1 MHDNYNILYKNAYIL
16 IAGLGR
22 PVVFGFFQLDNE
34 VVSKAEEVLEELQRN
49 LTQKML
55 PDLPLLHGLVFQ
67 FFCSKNFLR
76 RSTRFCDEHTWCDGE
91 RLCGTSSNTGFNA
104 SLNQTSSF
112 NLDVL
117 NVLIKLS
124 KKFPSYGRR
133 NAHTA
138 LKTKIPMLAGFF
150 RS

>member
-1 MHDNYNILYKNAYIL
+1 MTAINQTVGFPIKRLEVLSITEYRGAGLMGKGGHLNPISLYKKHIIQKRTYIL

-67 FFCSKNFLR
+67 FF
-76 RSTRFCDEHTWCDGE
+76 
-91 RLCGTSSNTGFNA
+91 
-104 SLNQTSSF
+104 
-112 NLDVL
+112 
-117 NVLIKLS
+117 
-124 KKFPSYGRR
+124 FPQRIS
-133 NAHTA
+133 
-138 LKTKIPMLAGFF
+138 
-150 RS
+150 